1 MVFGSND
8 ADTFHR
14 VHQQPTTAAEISQTR
29 AALAACPVAAIRLE
43 TRAERQHAAAI
54 QHSTDVVSWSSQD
67 EWTVQHMSNK
77 ERPFPRPFLRNETS
91 SIDLSVPHV
100 YWTGH
105 HNEASFGAI
114 PYLLQAHHHGQSIW
128 IMVDTP
134 KFNTQSVKDITSL
147 TGPNGPQYLLLTHVD
162 DTADHGK
169 WAAHFPECRRIFHS
183 GDLGR
188 YNWLGDTTL
197 EQVPILLSSTSS
209 SDPDRSLT
217 AFTLDGVVLEGDWL
231 HQFTSGQL
239 NSDVVVLHTPGHSPG
254 SICLWKRR
262 TKDNAPGILFTGDT
276 YAYNGNKMTGF
287 GRYGN
292 NAQQQVHTLSR
303 LLQLEEWDIVAPGH
317 GLSRDY
323 RGMSRSVKDAEMQ
336 QAQNDLLMPR
346 YARRS

>member
-1 MVFGSND
+1 
-8 ADTFHR
+8 
-14 VHQQPTTAAEISQTR
+14 VHQQPNTTAEIAQTR

-54 QHSTDVVSWSSQD
+54 RTQQHSAVLWSTQD
-67 EWTVQHMSNK
+67 EWIVQHMTCK
-77 ERPFPRPFLRNETS
+77 DQGRPFPRPFLQNETS
-91 SIDLSVPHV
+91 LTDKSVPHV

-114 PYLLQAHHHGQSIW
+114 PYLFQAQHQGQLVW

-134 KFNTQSVKDITSL
+134 KFHTQSVKDITSL

-188 YNWLGDTTL
+188 HNWLGDLTL
-197 EQVPILLSSTSS
+197 EQVPILLPSPSS
-209 SDPDRSLT
+209 SDESKLDKNVLT
-217 AFTLDGVVLEGDWL
+217 AYTLDGDILDHDWP
-231 HQFTSGQL
+231 HRFTSGQL
-239 NSDVVVLHTPGHSPG
+239 NSDVVVLHAPGHSPG

-262 TKDNAPGILFTGDT
+262 TNDGAPGILFTGDT
-276 YAYNGNKMTGF
+276 YAYNGAKMTGF
-287 GRYGN
+287 GRHGN
-292 NAQQQVHTLSR
+292 NAQQQVYTLS
-303 LLQLEEWDIVAPGH
+303 LLRQLEEWDIVAPGH

-323 RGMSRSVKDAEMQ
+323 RDVSRAVRDSELQ
-336 QAQNDLLMPR
+336 QAQNDLLAPR